1 MRVGRL
7 IAVASALI
15 TMTALAQG
23 TPAIAAETPAGATT
37 LVLTNDVPKSSTTP
51 DLGPGVATVSVH
63 DAVLRSS
70 RGKPVG
76 TFHVV
81 ITSVLESAGVESA
94 GVEAEKR
101 MRDVVFYLG
110 DGQIVAS
117 GMGLYPKTEPYLVV
131 SVPHRIAIVGG
142 TGKYLGA
149 RGEVTT
155 TRRADGTYR
164 HVLTLLK

>member
-1 MRVGRL
+1 VL
-7 IAVASALI
+7 I
-15 TMTALAQG
+15 
-23 TPAIAAETPAGATT
+23 
-37 LVLTNDVPKSSTTP
+37 NDVPNSSITP

-70 RGKPVG
+70 KGKPVG

-81 ITSVLESAGVESA
+81 ITSVAESAGVEI
-94 GVEAEKR
+94 ERR
-101 MRDVVFYLG
+101 MRNVVFYLG

-117 GMGLYPKTEPYLVV
+117 GMGLYPKTEQYLVV

>member
-23 TPAIAAETPAGATT
+23 TPAIAAETPAGSTT
-37 LVLTNDVPKSSTTP
+37 LVLLNDVPKSSPTP

-70 RGKPVG
+70 KGKPVG

-81 ITSVLESAGVESA
+81 ITSVAESAGVEI
-94 GVEAEKR
+94 ERR
-101 MRDVVFYLG
+101 MRNVVFYLG

-117 GMGLYPKTEPYLVV
+117 GMGLYPKTEQYLVV

>member
-23 TPAIAAETPAGATT
+23 TPAIAAETPAGSTT
-37 LVLTNDVPKSSTTP
+37 LVLLNDVPRSSPTP
-51 DLGPGVATVSVH
+51 DLGSGVATVSVH

-70 RGKPVG
+70 KGKPVG

-81 ITSVLESAGVESA
+81 ITSVAESAGVEI
-94 GVEAEKR
+94 ERR
-101 MRDVVFYLG
+101 MRNVVFYLG

-117 GMGLYPKTEPYLVV
+117 GMGLYPKTEQYLVV

>member
-1 MRVGRL
+1 MRVGRM
-7 IAVASALI
+7 IAIASALI
-15 TMTALAQG
+15 TMAALAQG
-23 TPAIAAETPAGATT
+23 TPAIAADTPAGATT
-37 LVLTNDVPKSSTTP
+37 LVLLNDVPKSSTTP

-70 RGKPVG
+70 KGKPVG

-81 ITSVLESAGVESA
+81 ITSVVESA
-94 GVEAEKR
+94 GVEIEKR
-101 MRDVVFYLG
+101 TRNVVFYLS

-117 GMGLYPKTEPYLVV
+117 GMGLYTKTEQYLVV

-155 TRRADGTYR
+155 TRSVEGTYR

>member
-1 MRVGRL
+1 MRVGRM
-7 IAVASALI
+7 IAIASALI

-23 TPAIAAETPAGATT
+23 VPALAAEPPAGSTP
-37 LVLTNDVPKSSTTP
+37 LVLLNDVPKSSTTP

-70 RGKPVG
+70 KGKPVG

-81 ITSVLESAGVESA
+81 ITMVQESAGVDI
-94 GVEAEKR
+94 EKR
-101 MRDVVFYLG
+101 MRNVVFNLG

-117 GMGLYPKTEPYLVV
+117 GMGLYPKTEQYLVV

-155 TRRADGTYR
+155 TRSTNGTYR

>member
-1 MRVGRL
+1 VRVGRM
-7 IAVASALI
+7 IAIASAFVA
-15 TMTALAQG
+15 MTALAQG
-23 TPAIAAETPAGATT
+23 TPAIAAEPPAGSTT
-37 LVLTNDVPKSSTTP
+37 LVLLNDVPKSSTTP

-70 RGKPVG
+70 KGKPVG

-81 ITSVLESAGVESA
+81 ITTVNESAGVEI
-94 GVEAEKR
+94 EKR

-117 GMGLYPKTEPYLVV
+117 GMGLYPKTDPYLVV
-131 SVPHRIAIVGG
+131 KVPHRIAIVGG

-155 TRRADGTYR
+155 TRSTNGTYR

>member
-1 MRVGRL
+1 VRVGRM

-37 LVLTNDVPKSSTTP
+37 LVLLNDVPRSSTTP

-63 DAVLRSS
+63 EAVLRSS
-70 RGKPVG
+70 KGKPVG

-81 ITSVLESAGVESA
+81 ITAVDEPASVAI
-94 GVEAEKR
+94 EKR
-101 MRDVVFYLG
+101 MRNVVFYLG
-110 DGQIVAS
+110 DGQIIAN
-117 GMGLYPKTEPYLVV
+117 GIGLYPNAEQYLVV

-155 TRRADGTYR
+155 TRNANGTYR

>member
-23 TPAIAAETPAGATT
+23 TPAIAAETPAGSTT
-37 LVLTNDVPKSSTTP
+37 LVLLNDVPRSSPTP
-51 DLGPGVATVSVH
+51 DLGSGVATVSVH

-70 RGKPVG
+70 KGKPVG

-81 ITSVLESAGVESA
+81 ITSVAESA

-117 GMGLYPKTEPYLVV
+117 GMGLYPKTEQYLVV

>member
-1 MRVGRL
+1 
-7 IAVASALI
+7 
-15 TMTALAQG
+15 MTALAQG
-23 TPAIAAETPAGATT
+23 TPAIAAETPAGSTT
-37 LVLTNDVPKSSTTP
+37 LVLLNDVPRSSPTP
-51 DLGPGVATVSVH
+51 ALGPGVATVSVH

-70 RGKPVG
+70 KGKPVG

-81 ITSVLESAGVESA
+81 ITSVAESA

-117 GMGLYPKTEPYLVV
+117 GMGLYPKTEQYLVV

>member
-1 MRVGRL
+1 
-7 IAVASALI
+7 
-15 TMTALAQG
+15 MTALAQG
-23 TPAIAAETPAGATT
+23 TPAIAAETPAGSTT
-37 LVLTNDVPKSSTTP
+37 LVLLNDVPRSSPTP
-51 DLGPGVATVSVH
+51 DLGSGVATVSVH

-70 RGKPVG
+70 KGKPVG

-81 ITSVLESAGVESA
+81 ITSVAESAGVEI
-94 GVEAEKR
+94 ERR
-101 MRDVVFYLG
+101 MRNVVFYLG

-117 GMGLYPKTEPYLVV
+117 GMGLYPKTEQYLVV

>member
-1 MRVGRL
+1 M
-7 IAVASALI
+7 IAMASALI

-23 TPAIAAETPAGATT
+23 APAIAAEPPAGSTT
-37 LVLTNDVPKSSTTP
+37 LVLLNDVPKSSTIP

-70 RGKPVG
+70 KGKPVG

-81 ITSVLESAGVESA
+81 ITLVNETAGVDI
-94 GVEAEKR
+94 EKR
-101 MRDVVFYLG
+101 MRNVVFYLG

-117 GMGLYPKTEPYLVV
+117 GIGLYPKSEPYLLV

-155 TRRADGTYR
+155 TRNANGTYR

>member
-1 MRVGRL
+1 MRVGRM
-7 IAVASALI
+7 IAIASALI

-37 LVLTNDVPKSSTTP
+37 LVLFNDVPKSSTTP

-70 RGKPVG
+70 KGKPVG

-81 ITSVLESAGVESA
+81 ITMVQESAGVDI
-94 GVEAEKR
+94 EKR
-101 MRDVVFYLG
+101 MRNVVFNLG

-117 GMGLYPKTEPYLVV
+117 GMGLYPKTEQYLVV

-155 TRRADGTYR
+155 TRRANGTYR

>member
-1 MRVGRL
+1 
-7 IAVASALI
+7 
-15 TMTALAQG
+15 MTALAQG
-23 TPAIAAETPAGATT
+23 TPAIAAETPAGSTT
-37 LVLTNDVPKSSTTP
+37 LVLLNDVPKSSPTP

-70 RGKPVG
+70 KGKPVG

-81 ITSVLESAGVESA
+81 ITSVAESA

-117 GMGLYPKTEPYLVV
+117 GMGLYPKTEQYLVV

>member
-23 TPAIAAETPAGATT
+23 TPAIAAETPAGSTT
-37 LVLTNDVPKSSTTP
+37 LVLLNDVPKSSPTP

-70 RGKPVG
+70 KGKPVG

-81 ITSVLESAGVESA
+81 ITSVAESA

-117 GMGLYPKTEPYLVV
+117 GMGLYPKTEQYLVV

>member
-1 MRVGRL
+1 M
-7 IAVASALI
+7 IAIASALVA
-15 TMTALAQG
+15 MTAIAQG
-23 TPAIAAETPAGATT
+23 APAIAAETPAGATT
-37 LVLTNDVPKSSTTP
+37 LVLINDVPNSSITP

-81 ITSVLESAGVESA
+81 ITSVLESAGVE
-94 GVEAEKR
+94 AEKR

-117 GMGLYPKTEPYLVV
+117 GMGLYPKTEPYLVA

>member
-1 MRVGRL
+1 M
-7 IAVASALI
+7 IAVVSALI

-37 LVLTNDVPKSSTTP
+37 LVLTNDVPNSSTTP

-81 ITSVLESAGVESA
+81 ITSVLESAGVE
-94 GVEAEKR
+94 AEKR

-117 GMGLYPKTEPYLVV
+117 GMGLYPKTEPYLVA